1 MQAIHG
7 PEASLIAATSGAL
20 IIAFFLVALFSY
32 LIGHTTAL
40 RMERRRRKQ
49 AARDTAALR
58 R

>member
-7 PEASLIAATSGAL
+7 PEASLIAATSGGL
-20 IIAFFLVALFSY
+20 LIAFFLVAFFSY
-32 LIGHTTAL
+32 LLGRNDAL
-40 RMERRRRKQ
+40 RIERRRRKQ